1 MAKLLEKVFEQA
13 SKLPA
18 IEQNALAKWLVKE
31 LESERKWNQVF
42 TESEDILDQLANEA
56 LESHR
61 RGKTTLLDIEKL

>member
-31 LESERKWNQVF
+31 LESERKWN
-42 TESEDILDQLANEA
+42 
-56 LESHR
+56 
-61 RGKTTLLDIEKL
+61 